1 MLDPN
6 SRTQTTEY
14 KYMYSS
20 VVVCSYALNCC
31 MALCKIAPFTP
42 NSHLLRYNNQTMDT
56 ESEGLGKI
64 SGEKVNET
72 ESTYKEYV
80 ATQ

>member
-14 KYMYSS
+14 KHMYSS

-42 NSHLLRYNNQTMDT
+42 NSHLLRYNNQTMELRVRDWVRYQVKKCMR
-56 ESEGLGKI
+56 LRAHI
-64 SGEKVNET
+64 RNM
-72 ESTYKEYV
+72 
-80 ATQ
+80 